1 MELSSFNIKKV
12 LMFSQKKA
20 FLIFSKRERFS
31 YVYRNGTMKFSVEG
45 LKIKEIP
52 PRKVSYILGN
62 RNPGKPSYIFLKRYL
77 FLCFG
82 KPFIF
87 QEVTTRAQK

>member
-1 MELSSFNIKKV
+1 
-12 LMFSQKKA
+12 
-20 FLIFSKRERFS
+20 
-31 YVYRNGTMKFSVEG
+31 MKFSVQG
-45 LKIKEIP
+45 LKIKEIH
-52 PRKVSYILGN
+52 PRKVSYTLGN

>member
-31 YVYRNGTMKFSVEG
+31 YVYRNGTMKFSVKG
-45 LKIKEIP
+45 LKIKD
-52 PRKVSYILGN
+52 RKVSYTLGN
-62 RNPGKPSYIFLKRYL
+62 RNPGKPSYIFLKR
-77 FLCFG
+77 
-82 KPFIF
+82 
-87 QEVTTRAQK
+87 